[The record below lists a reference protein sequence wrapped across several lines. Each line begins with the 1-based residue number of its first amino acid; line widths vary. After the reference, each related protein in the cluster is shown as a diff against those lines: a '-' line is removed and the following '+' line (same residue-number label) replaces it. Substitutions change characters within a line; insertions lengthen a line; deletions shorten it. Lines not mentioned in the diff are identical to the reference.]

1 MERSAA
7 LSVGSPDSAWRD
19 YVVGITR
26 DALVV
31 EYVQVHEVLKAGP

>member
-19 YVVGITR
+19 YVGGITR
-26 DALVV
+26 AALDV
-31 EYVQVHEVLKAGP
+31 ESVQVHDVVKAGP